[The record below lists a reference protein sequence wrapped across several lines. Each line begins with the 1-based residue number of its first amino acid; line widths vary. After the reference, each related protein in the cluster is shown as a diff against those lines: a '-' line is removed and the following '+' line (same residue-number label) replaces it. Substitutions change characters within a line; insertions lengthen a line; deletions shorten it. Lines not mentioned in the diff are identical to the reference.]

1 MLLTEIQIYSLIG
14 RNQFDSSSS
23 WIEESKC
30 TLPNVLFAVAPTFWR
45 SDFPGFSRIF
55 RKLEVK
61 AANCRAFRFSILG
74 ELDGVTV
81 TQRVEPTAAAKLPS
95 PVTMESF
102 LPGAR
107 KGEESE
113 EKRKRRI
120 ACVFRS
126 IWYFFHNA
134 YTVDF
139 FAVIVTCTC
148 HPRLFNAARTFN
160 LHWMSLKSRASIYWV
175 FSSVKIFHRTCLS
188 RRQEAV
194 HRQAFSERRCI
205 TVQRDIIRN
214 SPALK
219 IFFSHLKENTS
230 LQATWSTSFYK
241 KKLRT
246 NDAI

>member
-1 MLLTEIQIYSLIG
+1 MDRRIKVYS
-14 RNQFDSSSS
+14 S
-23 WIEESKC
+23 EC
-30 TLPNVLFAVAPTFWR
+30 TLCGGTHILAKRLSGIFSHFSQVRGKSRQLPRIPLLHPRRTWWSDCNSTCRTNSCGETSKSSYNGIVLA
-45 SDFPGFSRIF
+45 G
-55 RKLEVK
+55 RKK
-61 AANCRAFRFSILG
+61 
-74 ELDGVTV
+74 
-81 TQRVEPTAAAKLPS
+81 
-95 PVTMESF
+95 
-102 LPGAR
+102 

-148 HPRLFNAARTFN
+148 HPRLFSAARTFN

-230 LQATWSTSFYK
+230 LQATRSTSFYK
-241 KKLRT
+241 KKIRT